1 MSRPRF
7 ALVAAGL
14 LAVGALTA
22 LPAAPAAATPPPGA
36 KDRVL
41 SARLHKVKAHP
52 HMTTREVADATSTPT
67 DGPGSLLRYD
77 ADHYL
82 VDIRVAQLTDHVVDD
97 LTAAGA
103 VITHLDPEQR
113 LVTAAVD
120 PDQLDNV
127 AGVSGVEYVADI
139 LTPIT
144 HAACP
149 TGMVSEGDAVLRASD
164 LRTATGLDGTGV
176 RVGVL
181 SDSYNVWADA
191 PTHAAGDVAS
201 ADLPGTANPC
211 GHRTPVSV
219 ADDGADPAQVVD
231 EGRAMSQVVHDLAPG
246 AALSFASAFNGQS
259 AFAAN
264 IRSLAAAGADVLVDD
279 VGYFDESFY
288 QPGVIDN
295 AIDDVTAAGVQY
307 FSSAGNSNV
316 VVGGNDVGSYEALA
330 YRPTTCPTITTT
342 PTAQLRDCHDFDPG
356 PGTDTRFDLTV
367 KPYRSFMLDMQW
379 AEPLHGVTQDLDLFL
394 VDAHTGAVLEKS
406 VDSNPDSGSPVE
418 ILGFDNASGSS
429 RDLQIVVGHF
439 TNGGPYTDPRL
450 KFVFLG
456 DPDMFSSVQPTASPD
471 VAGPTIFGHNGNRN
485 AVSVAA
491 QSVGA
496 STVESYS
503 SHGPVSLLFAP
514 VDGNTPA
521 AAIPEVVLAK
531 PDLTAADCA
540 LNTFF
545 LGPSPP
551 YRFCGT
557 SAAAPHAAAVAAL
570 LHAARP
576 AATAAQ
582 VLSALTSTAADRP
595 DLAHDVE
602 GAGLVDAD
610 AARGDLVSVVG
621 SPSSQT
627 ITFAPASTGLAATS
641 TPLAATASSGLP
653 VTLTVDPASSAICT
667 LTGATVRYLTNGS
680 CTLHANQGGNFGY
693 DAAPEVTRT
702 IAVAKQ
708 NQVIS
713 FNAPTTGT
721 VGGSAL
727 LAASSSSQ
735 LAVTF
740 AVDPAS
746 VGVCSLS
753 GRTVRYLRTG
763 TCTLHA
769 VQAGSAAFN
778 AAATVTDAV
787 NVGPAPP
794 RAGSCAG
801 RTATITG
808 TSGKDWIRGTNGND
822 VIDARGGNDVIV
834 GGGGNDIICGGSGSD
849 RLSGNA
855 GKDRLYGGDG
865 RDSLNG
871 GPGRDRCS
879 GGAGKD
885 TIRSC

>member
-7 ALVAAGL
+7 ALAAAGL
-14 LAVGALTA
+14 LAVGALSA
-22 LPAAPAAATPPPGA
+22 LPAVPAAAAPPPGA

-52 HMTTREVADATSTPT
+52 HMTTREVAAETSTPS
-67 DGPGSLLRYD
+67 DGPGSLLKDD
-77 ADHYL
+77 AGHYL
-82 VDIRVAQLTDHVVDD
+82 VDIRVTRLTDHVVHD
-97 LTAAGA
+97 LSAAGA
-103 VITHLDPEQR
+103 VVTHLDPEQR
-113 LVTAAVD
+113 LVTAGVD
-120 PDQLDNV
+120 PEDLDDV
-127 AGVSGVEYVADI
+127 AAVSGVEYVADI
-139 LTPIT
+139 LTPVT
-144 HAACP
+144 HGACP
-149 TGMVSEGDAVLRASD
+149 TGIVTEGDAALRAD
-164 LRTATGLDGTGV
+164 TLRTATGVDGTGV
-176 RVGVL
+176 RVGIL
-181 SDSYNVWADA
+181 SDSYDIWADG
-191 PTHAAGDVAS
+191 PTRAAGDVAS

-219 ADDGADPAQVVD
+219 ADDSADPTQVVD
-231 EGRAMSQVVHDLAPG
+231 EGRAMAQVVHDIAPG
-246 AALSFASAFNGQS
+246 AAISFASAFTGQS

-264 IRSLAAAGADVLVDD
+264 IRSLAAAGADVLLDD

-316 VVGGNDVGSYEALA
+316 VVGGTDVGSYESLA
-330 YRPTTCPTITTT
+330 YRPATCPTVTTT
-342 PTAQLRDCHDFDPG
+342 PSAQLRDCHDFDPG

-367 KPYRSFMLDMQW
+367 KPYRSFILDMQW
-379 AEPLHGVTQDLDLFL
+379 AEPLHGVTQDLDLYL

-456 DPDMFSSVQPTASPD
+456 DPDMFSSVQPTTSPD
-471 VAGPTIFGHNGNRN
+471 IAGPTIFGHNGNRH
-485 AVSVAA
+485 AVTVAA
-491 QSVGA
+491 QSVA
-496 STVESYS
+496 TATVDSYS

-514 VDGNTPA
+514 VAGNTPA
-521 AAIPEVVLAK
+521 PAIPEVVLAK
-531 PDLTAADCA
+531 PDLTASDCG

-545 LGPSPP
+545 LDPAPP

-576 AATAAQ
+576 GATPAQ
-582 VLSALTSTAADRP
+582 VLSALTSTASDRP
-595 DLAHDVE
+595 ELTHEVE

-610 AARGDLVSVVG
+610 AARADLVSVVG
-621 SPSSQT
+621 SPSGQT
-627 ITFAPASTGLAATS
+627 ITFAPAPTGLAATS

-667 LTGATVRYLTNGS
+667 LTGTTVRYLTNGS

-702 IAVAKQ
+702 IAIAKQ

-713 FNAPTTGT
+713 FPAPAAGT

-727 LAASSSSQ
+727 LAASASSH
-735 LAVTF
+735 LAVTL

-746 VGVCSLS
+746 GAVCSLS
-753 GRTVRYLRTG
+753 GQTVRYLATG

-769 VQAGSAAFN
+769 TQAGSTAFN
-778 AAATVTDAV
+778 PAAAVTHAV
-787 NVGPAPP
+787 SVLPP
-794 RAGSCAG
+794 PPPAGSCAG
-801 RTATITG
+801 RKATITG
-808 TSGKDWIRGTNGND
+808 TSGNDSIRGTSGND
-822 VIDARGGNDVIV
+822 VIDARGGNDVV
-834 GGGGNDIICGGSGSD
+834 TGGGGNDLICGGGGSD
-849 RLSGNA
+849 RLAGNG
-855 GKDRLYGGDG
+855 GKDRLYGGAG

-871 GPGRDRCS
+871 GPGRDRCW

-885 TIRSC
+885 TTKSC